1 MVTKDLNT
9 LQRELASRLLT
20 LAEESL
26 QRGAVS
32 DAERLYR
39 EVLHFLQLVLE
50 PDHVEIAKALYKL
63 AYILEFQDK
72 NVESLE
78 LLHRARAIMRNID
91 SDVRSLEAVFAPFVW
106 ERTS

>member
-9 LQRELASRLLT
+9 LQRGLAARLIS
-20 LAEESL
+20 LAEEAL
-26 QRGAVS
+26 AKGEVA

-50 PDHVEIAKALYKL
+50 PEHVEIAKALYKL

-72 NVESLE
+72 NLESLE
-78 LLHRARAIMRNID
+78 LIRRARAIMRGAKREACNI
-91 SDVRSLEAVFAPFVW
+91 ENVFGPFNW
-106 ERTS
+106 ERSS